1 MFDLSIAEQTKK
13 AGNKLPNIRGFWVL
27 GRSQLLLNWHE
38 KNNYQKLFCM
48 LLKQPCD
55 WWCNQIMIERTS
67 FFSNMNFCPY
77 CIVIIITTCFMVVIL
92 MSNFQLLRH
101 WKETSDFKML
111 IFQFSKQLSWGKH
124 LNAKW
129 LFLRSPSRLK
139 LFLSAA
145 RQEVRLYLLKLK
157 TPPAW
162 YLLQTSSE
170 SEPSHLLLAE

>member
-1 MFDLSIAEQTKK
+1 
-13 AGNKLPNIRGFWVL
+13 
-27 GRSQLLLNWHE
+27 
-38 KNNYQKLFCM
+38 
-48 LLKQPCD
+48 
-55 WWCNQIMIERTS
+55 
-67 FFSNMNFCPY
+67 
-77 CIVIIITTCFMVVIL
+77 MVVIL
-92 MSNFQLLRH
+92 NEQFPTIKTLQ
-101 WKETSDFKML
+101 ETSDFKML

-170 SEPSHLLLAE
+170 SEP